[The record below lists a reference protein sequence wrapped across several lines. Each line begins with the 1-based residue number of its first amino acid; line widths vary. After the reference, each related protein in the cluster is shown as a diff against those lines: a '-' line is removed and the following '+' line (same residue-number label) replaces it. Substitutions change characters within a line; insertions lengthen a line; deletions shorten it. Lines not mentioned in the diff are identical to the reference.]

1 MPKTSVKKTT
11 CKRRNV
17 RNVHLYDT
25 PQFKETL
32 KQAIYKN
39 FKKTYP
45 NGMSVETTL
54 PLDQLL
60 APCKKTRGKK
70 GRITRPQNAFILY
83 RKDIQARIKESNPD
97 AKFEDVSKMVGEL
110 WKKETN
116 QRKNNYIL
124 LSNLCGLVHQD
135 LFPNYKFKP
144 RPKED
149 GKDKGEVN
157 EQSESFTSSTNLDR
171 ENQNILLSSFDINS
185 IDSVSPIPQ
194 DEDEDND
201 SVTTTTSTE
210 LMESTPTLAINLIDN
225 CNEQNRLFST
235 GAISNYEGQT
245 GHSSGLEYIE
255 DSGFLLSSQQPFDN
269 TDATNNYE
277 IQNYIQNIQN
287 MQNLDHYNMESD
299 PYTSDENSFLF
310 TTSQNGKSPQ
320 EYNDYSVISI
330 PSSSAQNTIH
340 TTYPQP
346 ITPIT
351 SNFIDNNNNNNVTTD
366 PFLYNDSAIDFLSDD
381 IVNILTLSNSFHS
394 FI

>member
-1 MPKTSVKKTT
+1 MPKTSEKKTT
-11 CKRRNV
+11 YKRRNV

-32 KQAIYKN
+32 KQAIDKN

-60 APCKKTRGKK
+60 APCKKTRGKR

-83 RKDIQARIKESNPD
+83 RKDIQAKIKEVNPD
-97 AKFEDVSKMVGEL
+97 AKFEDVSKIVGEL
-110 WKKETN
+110 WKTETN

-124 LSNLCGLVHQD
+124 LSNLCCLVHQD

-149 GKDKGEVN
+149 GNDKSDVN
-157 EQSESFTSSTNLDR
+157 EQSEFFNLPTNLDR

-185 IDSVSPIPQ
+185 IGSVSPIPQ
-194 DEDEDND
+194 DAEDEDNA
-201 SVTTTTSTE
+201 SVTTTTTTE
-210 LMESTPTLAINLIDN
+210 LSESIPTINIINN
-225 CNEQNRLFST
+225 CNEQNQLFST
-235 GAISNYEGQT
+235 GAIPNYEGQT
-245 GHSSGLEYIE
+245 GHLSELEYIE
-255 DSGFLLSSQQPFDN
+255 DSDFLLSSQQSFDN
-269 TDATNNYE
+269 IGTTNNYE
-277 IQNYIQNIQN
+277 IQNYIQN
-287 MQNLDHYNMESD
+287 MQNLDHYNIGSD
-299 PYTSDENSFLF
+299 PLPYTSDENSFLF
-310 TTSQNGKSPQ
+310 TTSQNGKSSQ
-320 EYNDYSVISI
+320 EYNDYSIISI
-330 PSSSAQNTIH
+330 PSSSTQNTIP

-351 SNFIDNNNNNNVTTD
+351 SNFINDNNNIVTTN
-366 PFLYNDSAIDFLSDD
+366 PFLYDDSVNNNEIEYLSDELVD
-381 IVNILTLSNSFHS
+381 MLANSFHS